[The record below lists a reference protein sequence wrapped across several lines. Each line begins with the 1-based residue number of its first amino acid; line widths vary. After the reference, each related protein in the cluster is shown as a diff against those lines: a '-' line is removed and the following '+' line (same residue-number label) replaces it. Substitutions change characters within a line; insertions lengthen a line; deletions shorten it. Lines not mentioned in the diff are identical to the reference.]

1 MVANVNRI
9 GRFMTKP
16 LPKQSIGTEARA
28 RFDKTPGGALMA
40 LYRPLKMT
48 ATMKR
53 RALKKRPSKPEFV
66 AHPVIEWKAT
76 LCLLSHPV

>member
-1 MVANVNRI
+1 MVVNVNRI

-16 LPKQSIGTEARA
+16 LPKKYIETEAKA
-28 RFDKTPGGALMA
+28 RFDKTPGDALMA

-66 AHPVIEWKAT
+66 AHRVIG
-76 LCLLSHPV
+76 

>member
-16 LPKQSIGTEARA
+16 LPTKYIETEARA
-28 RFDKTPGGALMA
+28 RFDKTPRDALLA
-40 LYRPLKMT
+40 PYRLLKMT

-66 AHPVIEWKAT
+66 AHPVIE
-76 LCLLSHPV
+76 